1 MKINNQVNKTP
12 LATEIIFEMKKTLQ
26 ATRTCL
32 EFVRDQSDKSIR
44 EINNLLEERE
54 QNILLKEFYYA
65 VTVTT
70 NNRS

>member
-12 LATEIIFEMKKTLQ
+12 LATEIISEMKKTLQ

-32 EFVRDQSDKSIR
+32 EFVREQSDKSIR
-44 EINNLLEERE
+44 EINNLLGERE

-65 VTVTT
+65 VTT
-70 NNRS
+70 NS

>member
-1 MKINNQVNKTP
+1 MKLNNQINKTP
-12 LATEIIFEMKKTLQ
+12 LATEIISEMKKTLQ

-32 EFVRDQSDKSIR
+32 EFVREQSDKSIR

-65 VTVTT
+65 FTT
-70 NNRS
+70 NS

>member
-54 QNILLKEFYYA
+54 
-65 VTVTT
+65 
-70 NNRS
+70 